1 MSPTN
6 KKKLD
11 LLRIKLDKLD
21 TELLK
26 LIKKRSNL
34 VNNVLKVKIHKK
46 EIIDQKRI
54 SFILKKIK
62 KKSIQLKID
71 PKISNRIWKNMIW
84 SFIDYEKRNFKKN
97 NNYLLCGGNFFSTN
111 ISCFLVA
118 GLYFFADNFTLA
130 FSPPAGFLT

>member
-34 VNNVLKVKIHKK
+34 VNDVLKVKIHKK

-54 SFILKKIK
+54 KFILKKIK
-62 KKSIQLKID
+62 KKSHQLNID
-71 PKISNRIWKNMIW
+71 PKITNRIWKNMIW
-84 SFIDYEKRNFKKN
+84 SFIDYEKRNFKKK
-97 NNYLLCGGNFFSTN
+97 
-111 ISCFLVA
+111 
-118 GLYFFADNFTLA
+118 
-130 FSPPAGFLT
+130 

>member
-11 LLRIKLDKLD
+11 LLRIKLDRLD

-34 VNNVLKVKIHKK
+34 VNDVLKVKIHKK

-54 SFILKKIK
+54 TFILRKIK

-84 SFIDYEKRNFKKN
+84 SFIDYEKRNFKKK
-97 NNYLLCGGNFFSTN
+97 
-111 ISCFLVA
+111 
-118 GLYFFADNFTLA
+118 
-130 FSPPAGFLT
+130 